1 MSVISV
7 SLPDGSSR
15 QLAQG
20 SSAADLAAAIGP
32 RLAADAVVAVVDGVE
47 RDLAAPIPDGASV
60 EIVTASSDR
69 GLHTIRHSTAHVLAQ
84 AVLDLYPGATFAIGP
99 PIEHGF
105 YYDFELHDGG
115 TFTEADLER
124 IEARM
129 REIIEA
135 DQPFRRVEMA
145 AADALELFAAH
156 RYKRAIIEAVALG
169 AGSDGD
175 LASEASQGGTVSCY
189 RNVARDGDS
198 GGGDSGAGGPGGGDS
213 GAGGPG
219 GGDSGAGG
227 FGGDDSGAGGP
238 GGDDSG
244 AGGPG
249 EDDSGTADAGG
260 FVDLCLG
267 PHVPSTGRLGHFALQ
282 RVSGAYWRGRES
294 NPMLQRIYG
303 TAWATRKD
311 LNAHLHRLVEA
322 ERRDHRRLATEL
334 DLVSWPTE
342 LGPGL
347 AVWHPKGALVRR
359 LMEDY
364 SRQRHSAGGYE
375 FVFSPHIAKS
385 VLWETSGHLDFYA
398 ESMYPPMEMD
408 GTDYY
413 PKPMNC
419 PFHVMVYRSSQRSYR
434 DLPMRLFELGAV
446 YRNELSGAVHG
457 LLRSRGFTQD
467 DSHIFCAREHLAAE
481 LASLLE
487 FVLSVLEAF
496 GFTEF
501 QAKLST
507 RPEDKYVGEESMW
520 DEATEGLRAALERA
534 GLDFV
539 TDEGGGAF
547 YGPKI
552 DVDVRDAIDRSWQ
565 LSTIQLDFNLPERFG
580 LSYVASDGSRPRPV
594 MIHRALF
601 GSVERFFGVLLEH
614 YAGAFPAW
622 LAPVQATVLP
632 VAAAHDGYAATVADT
647 LESQGF
653 RAEVS
658 PAEEPLGKRVRNAK
672 VAKVPYVLV
681 VGGDDAANGT
691 VGVNARGAKSPER
704 DVPLEAFTARLTAE
718 VEARS

>member
-7 SLPDGSSR
+7 SLPDGSAR
-15 QLAQG
+15 ELAEG
-20 SSAADLAAAIGP
+20 SNAADLAAAIGN
-32 RLAADAVVAVVDGVE
+32 RLAADAVVAVVDGAE
-47 RDLAAPIPDGASV
+47 QDLAETLADGASV

-105 YYDFELHDGG
+105 YYDFELPDGG
-115 TFTEADLER
+115 TFTDADLER
-124 IEARM
+124 IETRM

-145 AADALELFAAH
+145 AEDALELFSEH
-156 RYKRAIIEAVALG
+156 PYKRAIIEAVATG
-169 AGSDGD
+169 AHGDGDGD
-175 LASEASQGGTVSCY
+175 LASEASAGGTVSCY
-189 RNVARDGDS
+189 RNDAANGDS
-198 GGGDSGAGGPGGGDS
+198 D
-213 GAGGPG
+213 
-219 GGDSGAGG
+219 
-227 FGGDDSGAGGP
+227 
-238 GGDDSG
+238 
-244 AGGPG
+244 
-249 EDDSGTADAGG
+249 G

-282 RVSGAYWRGRES
+282 RVSGAYWRGSER

-311 LNAHLHRLVEA
+311 LAAHLHRLAEA
-322 ERRDHRRLATEL
+322 ERRDHRRLAAEL
-334 DLVSWPTE
+334 DLVSWPAE

-347 AVWHPKGALVRR
+347 AVWHPRGALVRT

-364 SRQRHSAGGYE
+364 SRQRHAEGGYQ
-375 FVFSPHIAKS
+375 FVFSPHLAKS

-398 ESMYPPMEMD
+398 ESMYPPMEID

-434 DLPMRLFELGAV
+434 ELPMRLFELGAV
-446 YRNELSGAVHG
+446 YRYELSGAVHG

-467 DSHIFCAREHLAAE
+467 DAHIFCAREHIAAE

-496 GFTEF
+496 GFSEF

-507 RPEDKYVGEESMW
+507 RPVEKYVG
-520 DEATEGLRAALERA
+520 DEALWDDATAGLRSALEAA
-534 GLDFV
+534 GLGYE

-552 DVDVRDAIDRSWQ
+552 DVDVRDAIGRSWQ
-565 LSTIQLDFNLPERFG
+565 LSTIQVDFNLPERFG
-580 LSYVASDGSRPRPV
+580 LEYVASDGSRRRPV

-601 GSVERFFGVLLEH
+601 GSVERFFGVLIEH
-614 YAGAFPAW
+614 YAGAFPTW
-622 LAPVQATVLP
+622 LAPVQVAVLP
-632 VAAAHDGYAATVADT
+632 VAAAHAGYANEVAGT
-647 LESQGF
+647 LRSEGF
-653 RAEVS
+653 RVETS

-681 VGGDDAANGT
+681 VGDDDAAYGT
-691 VGVNARGAKSPER
+691 VGVNARGAKRPER
-704 DVPLEAFTARLTAE
+704 DVGLDVFAARLGADI
-718 VEARS
+718 EARI

>member
-1 MSVISV
+1 MITV
-7 SLPDGSSR
+7 SLPDGSER
-15 QLAQG
+15 ELTEGA
-20 SSAADLAAAIGP
+20 SAADLAAAIGP
-32 RLAADAVVAVVDGVE
+32 RLAADAVVAVVDGAE
-47 RDLAAPIPDGASV
+47 RDLAAPIPDGSSV

-84 AVLDLYPGATFAIGP
+84 AVLDLYPGVTFAIGP

-105 YYDFELHDGG
+105 YYDFELPDDG
-115 TFTEADLER
+115 TFSDTDLER

-129 REIIEA
+129 REIIAA
-135 DQPFRRVEMA
+135 DQPFERFEVGA
-145 AADALELFAAH
+145 DDALDLFAEH
-156 RYKRAIIEAVALG
+156 PYKRAIIEAVALG
-169 AGSDGD
+169 AGADGD
-175 LASEASQGGTVSCY
+175 LASEASDGGTVSCY
-189 RNVARDGDS
+189 RNDG
-198 GGGDSGAGGPGGGDS
+198 GTGD
-213 GAGGPG
+213 
-219 GGDSGAGG
+219 
-227 FGGDDSGAGGP
+227 
-238 GGDDSG
+238 
-244 AGGPG
+244 
-249 EDDSGTADAGG
+249 G

-282 RVSGAYWRGRES
+282 RVSGAYWRGSER

-311 LNAHLHRLVEA
+311 LAAHLHRLAEA
-322 ERRDHRRLATEL
+322 ERRDHRRLAAEL
-334 DLVSWPTE
+334 DLVSWPAE

-347 AVWHPKGALVRR
+347 AVWHPKGGLVRK

-364 SRQRHSAGGYE
+364 SRERHQAGGYE

-385 VLWETSGHLDFYA
+385 VLWETSGHLDFFA

-408 GTDYY
+408 GAAYY

-419 PFHVMVYRSSQRSYR
+419 PFHVMIYRSSQRSYR
-434 DLPMRLFELGAV
+434 ELPMRLFELGTV
-446 YRNELSGAVHG
+446 YRYELSGAVHG

-467 DSHIFCAREHLAAE
+467 DSHIFCTREDIGAE

-487 FVLSVLEAF
+487 FVLSVLRAF
-496 GFTEF
+496 GFSDF
-501 QAKLST
+501 VAKLST
-507 RPEDKYVGEESMW
+507 RPADKAVGEESLW
-520 DEATEGLRAALERA
+520 DDATAGLRAALEAA
-534 GLDFV
+534 GLDYE

-552 DVDVRDAIDRSWQ
+552 DVDVRDAIGRPWQ

-580 LSYVASDGSRPRPV
+580 LEYVASDGSRPRPV

-614 YAGAFPAW
+614 YAGAFPVW

-632 VAAAHDGYAATVADT
+632 VAAAHADYAAEVAGT
-647 LESQGF
+647 LRSRGF
-653 RAEVS
+653 RIEVS

-691 VGVNARGAKSPER
+691 VGVNARGAKKPER
-704 DVPLEAFTARLTAE
+704 DVPLETFAARLAHE
-718 VEARS
+718 VEARI